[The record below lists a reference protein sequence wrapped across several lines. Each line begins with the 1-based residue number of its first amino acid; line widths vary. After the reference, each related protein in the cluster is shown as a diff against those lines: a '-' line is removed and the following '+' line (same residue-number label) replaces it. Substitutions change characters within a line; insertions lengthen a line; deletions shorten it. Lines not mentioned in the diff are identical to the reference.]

1 VGNGGGLADERARQ
15 WADEIDEGAESTL
28 AYLQAMVALESA
40 GLPGLNY
47 APRNETTAGI
57 ENRAR
62 TYGAGL
68 ARSCTA
74 LSHALGDACLPA
86 SCRYC

>member
-1 VGNGGGLADERARQ
+1 
-15 WADEIDEGAESTL
+15 L

-68 ARSCTA
+68 ARSCTGA
-74 LSHALGDACLPA
+74 FRRSAPTFTRVG
-86 SCRYC
+86 